1 MEPISSIGVT
11 ELIVCATCFV
21 SLIAIV
27 VAMVAIVLVV
37 YRRQR

>member
-1 MEPISSIGVT
+1 MQPVPSIGVA
-11 ELIVCATCFV
+11 ELLVCGACFV

-27 VAMVAIVLVV
+27 VAIVAIVLVV